1 MKKTFLLIAA
11 LIVTCA
17 CATPPPANREAT
29 PPAAASPAA
38 VVMTEAEA
46 IAKEKAI
53 WDAIKS
59 KDWDLFGNML
69 ADDMIE
75 VTGEANLDKAGA
87 ITGVKGFEPTEV
99 VFSDWKFLSIDKDA
113 FVVIYTANVKAR
125 VQGKEMPPQ
134 SARCSSAWV
143 KRAGKW
149 LAIYHQEC
157 ELKPPMTM
165 PPGKAGKAAASPTPT
180 PAAAPATGPDP
191 GANDRIV
198 WDLFKAKNYDAFA
211 SLLAPDLVEVEPDGI
226 YDKAGSVKA
235 VSMFDAS
242 KAVLSDFK
250 SVNLDDD
257 AALVTYI
264 VKGDGTPGA
273 PLGVRHSSIWVK
285 RDGKW
290 LGLFHH
296 GGTTVVKPAMATPTP
311 AQSPAPKNT
320 PATPANTPA
329 KKG

>member
-1 MKKTFLLIAA
+1 MKKIFLLIAV
-11 LIVTCA
+11 LILTGA
-17 CATPPPANREAT
+17 CAAPPANREAA

-38 VVMTEAEA
+38 VAMTEVDA

-53 WDAIKS
+53 WDTIKN
-59 KDWDLFGNML
+59 KDWDAFGNML
-69 ADDMIE
+69 ADDQLE
-75 VTGEANLDKAGA
+75 VTGEGVNDKAA
-87 ITGVKGFEPTEV
+87 SIASVKKFEPTEV

-113 FVVIYTANVKAR
+113 FIVIYTANTKGKYD
-125 VQGKEMPPQ
+125 GKEFKPL
-134 SARCSSAWV
+134 SARASSAWV

-157 ELKPPMTM
+157 EVKPAMTM
-165 PPGKAGKAAASPTPT
+165 PPSKVAKAAASPTST
-180 PAAAPATGPDP
+180 PAAAPTTGPDP
-191 GANDRIV
+191 SANDRIV

-211 SLLAPDLVEVEPDGI
+211 SLLAPDLIEVEPDAV
-226 YDKAGSVKA
+226 YDKAGAVKG

-257 AALVTYI
+257 AALTTYT
-264 VKGDGTPGA
+264 VKGDGTPDA

-290 LGLFHH
+290 MGLFHH
-296 GGTTVVKPAMATPTP
+296 GGTTVLKPAPAASPRATP
-311 AQSPAPKNT
+311 AQ
-320 PATPANTPA
+320 PANTPA
-329 KKG
+329 KKS